1 MTQSDVIAYA
11 MPKLAMAMSE
21 GTIAEWL
28 VADGSYVEKG
38 AALATIETEKVAYDV
53 ESPEAGYFFIET
65 PQGQT
70 VGCGARIGCFSAS
83 PDKPA
88 MEMNENQPST
98 SAAPVLQPDNEIVAT
113 VETLPTRIKI
123 SPLARKLAADAGL
136 AIEALRGSGPRGRI
150 VKRDVLTAIAA
161 KDAKSRSGHS
171 AHDKVLATIPLTGLR
186 GTIATRMMESLHN
199 SAQLSSNWESDITRM
214 LGMRGDIVGKADI
227 LGTRV
232 SVNAFLIKALT
243 YAIRRV
249 PSVNANLIDDQI
261 VIYKNINMGMAI
273 SLPYTSE
280 YETGLVVG
288 VLRNVDTMG
297 LVDIDLGLRALIE
310 RVRSGSATPED
321 VTGSTFT
328 LSSTAGIGPPGLM
341 TTPVLNQPNVALLG
355 VSTPIDRPMF
365 VDSDV
370 RRQTMLPLSLTFD
383 HRALDGEP
391 AARFM
396 SALNDAL
403 ENPTLLLA

>member
-1 MTQSDVIAYA
+1 MTQSDVIAYV
-11 MPKLAMAMSE
+11 MPKLAMAMNE
-21 GTIAEWL
+21 GTISEWL

-53 ESPEAGYFFIET
+53 ESPESGYFFIET
-65 PQGQT
+65 RQGQT
-70 VGCGARIGCFSAS
+70 VGCETRIGCFSAS

-88 MEMNENQPST
+88 IEINEDQPPT
-98 SAAPVLQPDNEIVAT
+98 SAAPVLQSDNDIVAT
-113 VETLPTRIKI
+113 VETFPTRIKI

-161 KDAKSRSGHS
+161 KDAKSLGDHS
-171 AHDKVLATIPLTGLR
+171 AHDQVLATIPLTGLR
-186 GTIATRMMESLHN
+186 GTIATRMMESLHK

-214 LGMRGDIVGKADI
+214 LEMRGDIVGKADI

-232 SVNAFLIKALT
+232 SVNAFLIKALA

-249 PSVNANLIDDQI
+249 PSVNANVIDDQI

-273 SLPYTSE
+273 SLPSISE

-355 VSTPIDRPMF
+355 TSTPIDRPMF
-365 VDSDV
+365 VDGDV
-370 RRQTMLPLSLTFD
+370 RCQTMLPLSLTFD